1 MIEGCWAIFTV
12 GFNLVVLL
20 DDVKYIG
27 ILEYYL
33 KEVCIDVFRSD
44 IVKVMALGSSLVRS
58 PHLQLPSPTQP
69 SDHQLPKVLH

>member
-1 MIEGCWAIFTV
+1 MIEGPWAIFTV
-12 GFNLVVLL
+12 GFTIVVIL
-20 DDVKYIG
+20 DYVNYFG

-33 KEVCIDVFRSD
+33 KEVRIDVFRSD
-44 IVKVMALGSSLVRS
+44 IVKVMALGSSLVRP